1 MTRRLQQLLLSA
13 VMMGASLLCATDL
26 LAGSSSSGGRRFV
39 APGKLFGVKLPG
51 QWTVHLHE
59 KDPYTYEFRPP
70 DPKADAFLI
79 IRRIQVPA
87 GANPRQLRLQALEK
101 RLSKLPHFKV
111 LQEGDAKVASFPAAS
126 LTATFAYQG
135 NLQFP
140 RAVEELYV
148 VTRGEAFIFHF
159 ECFQPYAAKLSN
171 DINYFYKTFR
181 PRPRR
186 SVTRPQAPPPSTTI
200 NTDKVPF

>member
-1 MTRRLQQLLLSA
+1 MI
-13 VMMGASLLCATDL
+13 GAGLLCATDL
-26 LAGSSSSGGRRFV
+26 LAGSSSSKSRRFV

-59 KDPYTYEFRPP
+59 KDPYTYEFRPS

-79 IRRIQVPA
+79 IRRIKVPP
-87 GANPRQLRLQALEK
+87 GANPRQLRLQAQEK
-101 RLSKLPHFKV
+101 RLSKLPHFKI
-111 LQEGDAKVASFPAAS
+111 LREGDARVSSFPAAS
-126 LTATFAYQG
+126 ITATFAYQG

-140 RAVEELYV
+140 RVVEELYM
-148 VTRGEAFIFHF
+148 VTRHEAFIFHF

-171 DINYFYKTFR
+171 DVNHFYKTFR

-186 SVTRPQAPPPSTTI
+186 SVTLPKALPSSTTLDP
-200 NTDKVPF
+200 DKVPF